1 MTFLLKSK
9 DFCYQHPLKSD
20 MLSVIKR
27 NLISAKKEMSRRFF
41 IELFFYAEMSRRVV
55 AFQIQFLG
63 KIVEKKNFRKKI
75 SLKQIRASLC
85 HQKVNSFSRIRSLM
99 DIKLYSPQEM
109 FAKYLLTY

>member
-1 MTFLLKSK
+1 
-9 DFCYQHPLKSD
+9 

-55 AFQIQFLG
+55 ALQIQFLG
-63 KIVEKKNFRKKI
+63 KKIVEKKNFRKKI

-85 HQKVNSFSRIRSLM
+85 HQKVNLFSRIRSLM
-99 DIKLYSPQEM
+99 DIKLFSPQEI